1 MLEILLRANLM
12 SSDITDKTNKV
23 RFNVAQIKNWDFY
36 FFWSRFDGCKT
47 ETVVILYYSTDAM
60 LMCPYTYMYLRLKK
74 LDYIYSY

>member
-12 SSDITDKTNKV
+12 SSDIKDKTNKV

-47 ETVVILYYSTDAM
+47 ETVVILYYSTDVM
-60 LMCPYTYMYLRLKK
+60 LMCPYTYMKLRLKK

>member
-1 MLEILLRANLM
+1 MLNMLEILLRANLM

-60 LMCPYTYMYLRLKK
+60 LMCPYTYM
-74 LDYIYSY
+74 